1 MDNQKYEQL
10 QTKIRNLENE
20 LRNIRN
26 IVESLRCDKEYN
38 KQKLREFD
46 ELKNLINNISLKPTL
61 WQLDQ
66 RIDELEKAYSDK
78 TTNDQV
84 KEYIQKYFDN
94 TSIDLLEQIN

>member
-1 MDNQKYEQL
+1 MTNQQYEQL
-10 QTKIRNLENE
+10 LDKIRNLENE

-26 IVESLRCDKEYN
+26 TVESLRSEREYN

-46 ELKNLINNISLKPTL
+46 ELKNRISNISLESTL
-61 WQLDQ
+61 WRLGQ
-66 RIDELEKAYSDK
+66 RMDELEKSYSYK

-84 KEYIQKYFDN
+84 KEYIQKYFDD

>member
-10 QTKIRNLENE
+10 QIKIYNLENE
-20 LRNIRN
+20 LKNIRN
-26 IVESLRCDKEYN
+26 IVESLRCDREYN
-38 KQKLREFD
+38 KQKLQEYD
-46 ELKNLINNISLKPTL
+46 ELKNRINNIALEPTL
-61 WQLDQ
+61 WRLDQ
-66 RIDELEKAYSDK
+66 RIDELEKAYSNK

>member
-1 MDNQKYEQL
+1 MNTQQYEQL
-10 QTKIRNLENE
+10 QDKIRNLENE
-20 LRNIRN
+20 LRNIKN
-26 IVESLRCDKEYN
+26 TVESLRCDREYN

-46 ELKNLINNISLKPTL
+46 ELKNRISNISLESTIWRL
-61 WQLDQ
+61 GQ

>member
-10 QTKIRNLENE
+10 QIKIYNLENE

-26 IVESLRCDKEYN
+26 IVESLRYDREYN
-38 KQKLREFD
+38 KQKLQEFD
-46 ELKNLINNISLKPTL
+46 ELKNRINNVSLESTL

-66 RIDELEKAYSDK
+66 RMDELEKAYSNK

>member
-10 QTKIRNLENE
+10 QIKIYNLENE
-20 LRNIRN
+20 LKNIRN
-26 IVESLRCDKEYN
+26 IVESLRCDREYN
-38 KQKLREFD
+38 KQKLQEFD
-46 ELKNLINNISLKPTL
+46 ELKNRINNVSLEPTL
-61 WQLDQ
+61 WRLDQ
-66 RIDELEKAYSDK
+66 RIDELEKAYSNK

>member
-1 MDNQKYEQL
+1 MDEKYNQL
-10 QTKIRNLENE
+10 QAKVHSLENE

-26 IVESLRCDKEYN
+26 IVESLRCDREYN

-46 ELKNLINNISLKPTL
+46 ELKNRINNMSLEPTL
-61 WQLDQ
+61 WRLGQKM
-66 RIDELEKAYSDK
+66 DELEKAYSDK

>member
-10 QTKIRNLENE
+10 QIKIRNLENE

-26 IVESLRCDKEYN
+26 IVKSLRCDKEYN
-38 KQKLREFD
+38 KQKPQEFD
-46 ELKNLINNISLKPTL
+46 ELKNRINNVSLEPTL
-61 WQLDQ
+61 WRLDQ
-66 RIDELEKAYSDK
+66 RVDELKKAYSNK

-94 TSIDLLEQIN
+94 TSIDLLKQIN

>member
-10 QTKIRNLENE
+10 QTKICNLENE

-26 IVESLRCDKEYN
+26 IVESLLCDREYN
-38 KQKLREFD
+38 KQKLQEFD
-46 ELKNLINNISLKPTL
+46 ELKNRINNVSLEPTL
-61 WQLDQ
+61 WRLDQ
-66 RIDELEKAYSDK
+66 RIDEQEKAYSNK